1 MKFVIATALAAIVS
15 ATPMGEN
22 DLEFIRFVSEY
33 GKSYGTKEEFDFRLK
48 TFSANLLKL
57 KAFRSDTSTVG
68 INKFTDRTPE
78 EMKRMNGYRPQDR
91 SAMRNIKVF
100 PKTNATSVDW
110 NAKGAVTPVKDQGA
124 CGSCWSFSTTGALEG
139 AHWLK
144 TGQLVSLSEQ
154 QLMDCSWK
162 YGNLSCGGGLM
173 DNAFKYAQV
182 TPLTTE
188 ANYPYT
194 AMFHTSCSYAGNGIV
209 SVTDYYDVTP
219 NDSDQLKAALALGPV
234 SVAIEAD
241 TTVFQGYTGG
251 IITSAACGTTLDHGV
266 LAVGYGVENGVEFIL
281 VKNSWG
287 SSWGENGFV
296 RLGVASG
303 AGICGIN
310 QSASQPHTN

>member
-15 ATPMGEN
+15 ATPMSEF

-48 TFSANLLKL
+48 TFSANLLEL
-57 KAFRSDTSTVG
+57 KAFKSDTSTVG

-91 SAMRNIKVF
+91 SARRNVKVF
-100 PKTNATSVDW
+100 PETYTTTVDW
-110 NAKGAVTPVKDQGA
+110 NAKGAVTPVKDQAA
-124 CGSCWSFSTTGALEG
+124 CGSCWSFSATGGMEG
-139 AHWLK
+139 AHFLK

-194 AMFHTSCSYAGNGIV
+194 AMFHTTCSYAGNGIV
-209 SVTDYYDVTP
+209 
-219 NDSDQLKAALALGPV
+219 
-234 SVAIEAD
+234 
-241 TTVFQGYTGG
+241 
-251 IITSAACGTTLDHGV
+251 
-266 LAVGYGVENGVEFIL
+266 
-281 VKNSWG
+281 
-287 SSWGENGFV
+287 
-296 RLGVASG
+296 
-303 AGICGIN
+303 
-310 QSASQPHTN
+310 